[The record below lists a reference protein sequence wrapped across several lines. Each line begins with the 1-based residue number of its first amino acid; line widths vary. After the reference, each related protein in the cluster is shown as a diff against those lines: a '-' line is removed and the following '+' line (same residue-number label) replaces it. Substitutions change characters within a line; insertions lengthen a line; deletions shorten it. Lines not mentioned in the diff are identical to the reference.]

1 MLIIELQSFSL
12 LLFLVVIS
20 LHLSKIKKE
29 EEEEEKEKEANNAMW
44 YCQHHIT
51 YPDKDVNDFKGR
63 VCNTTIPF
71 WEGE

>member
-1 MLIIELQSFSL
+1 VVLI
-12 LLFLVVIS
+12 
-20 LHLSKIKKE
+20 KNKKKKE
-29 EEEEEKEKEANNAMW
+29 EEEEEKEANNAMW